1 MGYNSFL
8 NDMAALM
15 RRRREDQGKRH
26 SLFEGV
32 SELNVGSVFEIPPSD
47 LQFVNTASLN
57 AFGQPSRILEV
68 VGDDALGEMICV
80 SIQHETILD
89 TQRSATVVTGVTDRV
104 EGPLTGI
111 VEFGAG
117 SGLSKFEFDITTPV
131 IFPGLI
137 RFFGPGFDQFADLQ
151 ESTRTNGVLLTLP
164 ASSMR
169 VFVRND
175 ANAPFLINLPIT
187 PVSFNTFKEPA
198 KVRVHATYGRRT
210 TQAKL
215 TRTYP
220 ICLAQTNNGAG
231 PTVGLAADNHIVF
244 GLPTYASKVYF
255 PRQPLN
261 TTTLSVRF
269 IQTNLNTFNGVAG
282 GPFTRGPFIVAAGS
296 IGGIDI
302 EPYDSLIEISVPT
315 GGTSVDNML
324 VRFDLAI

>member
-8 NDMAALM
+8 NDMAELT

-32 SELNVGSVFEIPPSD
+32 SELNVGSVFDVPPSD
-47 LQFVNTASLN
+47 IQFADTGSLN
-57 AFGQPSRILEV
+57 AFGQPTRVLEV

-80 SIQHETILD
+80 SLQHETILD
-89 TQRSATVVTGVTDRV
+89 TQRGATVLAGVRDRV
-104 EGPLTGI
+104 EGPLVGT

-117 SGLSKFEFDITTPV
+117 SGLSTFEFDITTPV

-137 RFFGPGFDQFADLQ
+137 RFFGPGFDQSADLQ
-151 ESTRTNGVLLTLP
+151 ESRRTNGVLLTLP

-169 VFVRND
+169 VYVRND
-175 ANAPFLINLPIT
+175 ANAPFMINLPDT
-187 PVSFNTFKEPA
+187 PKSFNTFKDPA

-215 TRTYP
+215 TRSYP

-231 PTVGLAADNHIVF
+231 PTISFAANQHLVF
-244 GLPTYASKVYF
+244 GLPTYASKVWF

-261 TTTLSVRF
+261 TTTLSVSF
-269 IQTNLNTFNGVAG
+269 IQTNLNNINGLAG
-282 GPFTRGPFIVAAGS
+282 GPFVRGPFIVAAGS
-296 IGGIDI
+296 TGGIDI
-302 EPYDSLIEISVPT
+302 EPYDSFLDISVPA
-315 GGTSVDNML
+315 GGTSIDNML